1 MSGAALTGLGE
12 ARGRRFVDDYGPRR
26 AFGRRKVGTD
36 RGMLS
41 GTPRSV
47 DSGVADL
54 RRRIDESQSVLPARL
69 PLAIGAA
76 LIGGASVALWVD
88 AFQVATNLARDLAAL
103 F

>member
-1 MSGAALTGLGE
+1 MSGATLTGLGE
-12 ARGRRFVDDYGPRR
+12 SRGRRFVDDYGPRR
-26 AFGRRKVGTD
+26 AFGRRRVVADRVGP
-36 RGMLS
+36 S
-41 GTPRSV
+41 GGPRSV

-54 RRRIDESQSVLPARL
+54 RRRIDESHSVLPARL

-88 AFQVATNLARDLAAL
+88 AFQVATTLARDLAAL